1 MSPSVLSVGNMY
13 PPHSLGGYEV
23 TWRAGV
29 AALRAAGHRV
39 RVLTTDFRLA
49 GAAGEEEDDEVH
61 RELRWYWSDHAF
73 PRLGHRDRL
82 RLERHNAR
90 VLARHLDEIRPD
102 VVDWWAMGG
111 MSLGLVEAVRRRG
124 IPAVGVVGD
133 DWMVY
138 GPSVDGWQRA
148 ARRAGPLRRPIES
161 VTGLPTSVDLG
172 AAATW
177 LFNSEATRAAALETG
192 VELPRSEV
200 VHPGVDLD
208 LLTPAPEREWEGRL
222 LFLGRLDPRKAPHV
236 AIDALEHLPGATLRI
251 VGGGDR
257 DYLAELH
264 ERAERGGV
272 RDRVEFARLGRHEV
286 RGAYAGADA
295 LLFPSLWEE
304 PWGLVP
310 LEAMAVGVPVVAT
323 GSGGSGEY
331 LRDGENCLIYR
342 PRDDPRALAAAV
354 GRLAVDAGLRRA
366 LRAGGFETAGRHPAS
381 AYERAHLEAVER
393 AAVGQTSR
401 AGSPTTTA

>member
-1 MSPSVLSVGNMY
+1 MSLSVLSVGNMY

-49 GAAGEEEDDEVH
+49 GATGAEDADVH
-61 RELRWYWSDHAF
+61 RELKWYWRDHAF
-73 PRLGHRDRL
+73 PRLTLRERL
-82 RLERHNAR
+82 RLERHNASL
-90 VLARHLDEIRPD
+90 LARHLDEVRPD

-111 MSLGLVEAVRRRG
+111 MSLGLVEAARRRG

-148 ARRAGPLRRPIES
+148 ARRARPLRPVLERLA
-161 VTGLPTSVDLG
+161 GLPASVDLG

-177 LFNSEATRAAALETG
+177 LFNSEATRSAALATG
-192 VELPRSEV
+192 VELPRSAV

-208 LLTPAPEREWEGRL
+208 LLTPAEAGEWEGRL
-222 LFLGRLDPRKAPHV
+222 LFCGRLDPRKGAHV
-236 AIDALEHLPGATLRI
+236 AIDALEHLPGASLRI

-257 DYLAELH
+257 HYLDELRG
-264 ERAERGGV
+264 RAKRGGLG
-272 RDRVEFARLGRHEV
+272 DRVEFSEVGRAEV
-286 RGAYAGADA
+286 RSAYARADA

-323 GSGGSGEY
+323 GSGGSAEY
-331 LRDGENCLIYR
+331 LRDGENSLIYR
-342 PRDDPRALAAAV
+342 PREDPRALAAAV
-354 GRLAVDAGLRRA
+354 ERLAADAGLRRA

-393 AAVGQTSR
+393 AAAGQSR